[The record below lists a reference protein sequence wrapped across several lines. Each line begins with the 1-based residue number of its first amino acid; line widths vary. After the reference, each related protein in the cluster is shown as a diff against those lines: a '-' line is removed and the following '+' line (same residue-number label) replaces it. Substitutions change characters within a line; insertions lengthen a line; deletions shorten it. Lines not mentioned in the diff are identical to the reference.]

1 MIGLYNKLPV
11 WLQDLGI
18 TWQNAKV
25 YRYKFGAKPFVKPIG
40 KVVEAFEQNPLPLND
55 GRDGER
61 LFELVRYVKKHVPYF
76 AKNADAYPEIESAS
90 ELEQWP
96 LFPKTK
102 LRQNAAD
109 LVSDEVTDS
118 NSVSFK
124 TSGSTGAPLKGY
136 FAVADMQIRF
146 RALMAS
152 MVAFGIDFRKPYARF
167 PGHPIAPKGRPWRK
181 DLLNGHF
188 LFSIFHLSPKTAP
201 QYHKAIVKNRIEALE
216 GYPSVLHNLARM
228 CEQQELETPD
238 LKFILTTGEK
248 LHPHQKEDLERIF
261 GAKVF
266 DYYGSSEGSIFAY
279 TCTEGRIHTANTT
292 GFLEVLNEDG
302 KPVAPGEEGSM
313 VITSFTGRFFPL
325 IRYEIGD
332 RCVLSKTQ
340 QCACGTGGT
349 VLDEI
354 LGRDED
360 VFVTKDGRIFSRF
373 SLALKHL
380 PENILSSQLVLS
392 NEKSRALVRYIA
404 PEGVSYQSQEF
415 EPFIKKLH
423 SMIGTDYD
431 VEFEKVDEIR
441 GARGKT
447 PAVIIEEKN

>member
-11 WLQDLGI
+11 WLQDLAV
-18 TWQNAKV
+18 TWKNTGV
-25 YRYKFGAKPFVKPIG
+25 YHYKFGAKPFLKPLG
-40 KVVEAFEQNPLPLND
+40 KVVEGFKQKPLLLND
-55 GRDGER
+55 GQDKRR
-61 LFELVRYVKKHVPYF
+61 LLALIRYVKEKVPYF
-76 AKNADAYPEIESAS
+76 AQNAADYPEITSAE
-90 ELEQWP
+90 ELHRWP
-96 LFPKTK
+96 LFSKTK
-102 LRQNAAD
+102 LRQNAEA
-109 LVSDEVTDS
+109 LVSDEVNDS
-118 NSVSFK
+118 NSIAFK

-152 MVAFGIDFRKPYARF
+152 MVAFGIDLRKPYARF
-167 PGHPIAPKGRPWRK
+167 PGHDIAPKGRPWRK
-181 DLLNGHF
+181 DLLNGHY

-201 QYHKAIVKNRIEALE
+201 LYHQAIVANRIETLE

-228 CEQQELETPD
+228 CEQQALETPD
-238 LKFILTTGEK
+238 LKYVITTGEK
-248 LHPHQKEDLERIF
+248 LHPHQKEDLERIY

-292 GFLEVLNEDG
+292 GLLEVLDEQG
-302 KPVAPGEEGSM
+302 KPVAPGEAGSM

-332 RCVLSKTQ
+332 RCVLSEHQ
-340 QCACGTGGT
+340 DCACGTGGT

-360 VFVTKDGRIFSRF
+360 VFVTKDGRLFSRF

-380 PENILSSQLVLS
+380 PESVLSSQLVLS

-404 PEGVSYQSQEF
+404 PEGMVYEEADF
-415 EPFIKKLH
+415 VPFTKKLH
-423 SMIGTDYD
+423 SMIGEGYA
-431 VEFEKVDEIR
+431 VEFEAVGEIR

-447 PAVIIEEKN
+447 PAVIIED

>member
-1 MIGLYNKLPV
+1 MIGLYNRLPV
-11 WLQDLGI
+11 WLQDLAI

-25 YRYKFGAKPFVKPIG
+25 YHYKFGAKPFIKPIG
-40 KVVEAFEQNPLPLND
+40 KVVEEFRQKPLPLND
-55 GRDGER
+55 GREGER
-61 LFELVRYVKKHVPYF
+61 LIRLVRYVKKHVPYF
-76 AKNADAYPEIESAS
+76 TQNAEAYPEITSAD
-90 ELEQWP
+90 ELDRWP

-102 LRQNAAD
+102 LRQHSAE
-109 LVSDEVTDS
+109 LVSDEVSDN
-118 NSVSFK
+118 NSVAFK

-146 RALMAS
+146 RALMAA

-188 LFSIFHLSPKTAP
+188 LFSIFHLSPETVP
-201 QYHKAIVKNRIEALE
+201 QYHQAITQNRIEALE

-228 CEQQELETPD
+228 CEQQGLKTPD
-238 LKFILTTGEK
+238 LKFVLTTGEK

-279 TCTEGRIHTANTT
+279 TCTEGRIHTSNLT
-292 GFLEVLNEDG
+292 GLLEVLDKGG
-302 KPVAPGEEGSM
+302 KAVAPGEEGNM
-313 VITSFTGRFFPL
+313 VVTSFTGHFFPL

-332 RCVLSKTQ
+332 RCVPKTE
-340 QCACGTGGT
+340 
-349 VLDEI
+349 LR
-354 LGRDED
+354 LRNRRHRPRRNSGRDED

-392 NEKSRALVRYIA
+392 NEKSRALCALYRT
-404 PEGVSYQSQEF
+404 GR
-415 EPFIKKLH
+415 
-423 SMIGTDYD
+423 T
-431 VEFEKVDEIR
+431 
-441 GARGKT
+441 
-447 PAVIIEEKN
+447 AVCRCRL